1 MSFNGKV
8 KKDEKVVLIDNKTAK
23 VLYAYSQE
31 DKEFQWGGSA
41 MFDVGVLK
49 GAPGVEQMR
58 VNVNFW
64 DVYRLDDPALGEELV
79 KVMFKMG
86 NREPKENN

>member
-1 MSFNGKV
+1 MRTEDSV

-23 VLYAYSQE
+23 VVYGYSQE

-41 MFDVGVLK
+41 MFDVGVLY

-79 KVMFKMG
+79 KVMFKIG
-86 NREPKENN
+86 NRDPKE